1 MLRLSKGGGGSIP
14 AVPLAR
20 GLGILG
26 FFGVQG
32 GDLGHLSAHRIMGL
46 DRDSLAAHRAELE
59 ASHSRKGVEFKL
71 LAGEVAALISHF
83 DTHDMDVDSV
93 HYDVDASDEDGWK
106 AEWEAFI
113 VSRMRG

>member
-46 DRDSLAAHRAELE
+46 DRDCFLPARPVGPVL
-59 ASHSRKGVEFKL
+59 RM
-71 LAGEVAALISHF
+71 LAGPILPRSPPL
-83 DTHDMDVDSV
+83 M
-93 HYDVDASDEDGWK
+93 
-106 AEWEAFI
+106 
-113 VSRMRG
+113 VS